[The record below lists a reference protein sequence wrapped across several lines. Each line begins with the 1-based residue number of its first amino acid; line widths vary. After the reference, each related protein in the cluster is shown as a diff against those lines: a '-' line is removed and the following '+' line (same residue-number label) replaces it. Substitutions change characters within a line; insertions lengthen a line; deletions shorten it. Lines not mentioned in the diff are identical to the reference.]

1 MTSPTKQ
8 RMEILFEGMTEEEIL
23 KLSPEEIEGLV
34 LNGRPV
40 VFRAGSA
47 TVLGEFRRD
56 ENRLLVE
63 LAHIDG
69 GGEGVLLSIGSLA
82 RRYAQQCQIEHIEWI
97 VHAATCAK
105 PNLKLRRVLERR
117 GFEVRNVPGIGEA
130 YYLRDK
136 ITRERTTRDGWA
148 EASREIAARG
158 DDALV
163 MPEFANEDDA
173 KLTW

>member
-8 RMEILFEGMTEEEIL
+8 RKEILFEGMTEEEIL
-23 KLSPEEIEGLV
+23 KLPPEEIEGLV

-56 ENRLLVE
+56 KNRFVVE

-69 GGEGVLLSIGSLA
+69 GGEGVLVSIGSLA
-82 RRYAQQCQIEHIEWI
+82 RRYAQQCQIDHVEWI

-105 PNLKLRRVLERR
+105 PNLKLRRVLTRR

-130 YYLRDK
+130 YYLLDK
-136 ITRERTTRDGWA
+136 IARERTIRTGWA
-148 EASREIAARG
+148 EASKQIAALG
-158 DDALV
+158 EDALV
-163 MPEFANEDDA
+163 MPEFSNEDDA